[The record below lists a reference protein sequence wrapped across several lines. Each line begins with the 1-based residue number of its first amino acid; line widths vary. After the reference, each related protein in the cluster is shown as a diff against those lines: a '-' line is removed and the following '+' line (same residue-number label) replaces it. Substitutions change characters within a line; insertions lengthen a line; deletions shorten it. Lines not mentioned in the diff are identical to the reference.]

1 MNPDILAIVIITALA
16 IQIFGEVLAVWI
28 DPYIHE
34 DKRRV
39 FLVIMF
45 IVSSLV
51 VQNYTGYLLDTKGSM
66 PYARTLVGIYGYC
79 IRPVIIVL
87 FCYLININRK
97 LCAWFLWKYD

>member
-1 MNPDILAIVIITALA
+1 MDQDILAIVIITALA

-39 FLVIMF
+39 FLVIML

-51 VQNYTGYLLDTKGSM
+51 VQNYTGYLLDSRGSM
-66 PYARTLVGIYGYC
+66 PCPMHAPWSAFTDTAYDRSL
-79 IRPVIIVL
+79 L
-87 FCYLININRK
+87 FCFVI
-97 LCAWFLWKYD
+97 